1 MNKLAIKVVS
11 GDFEQGFPII
21 LRQGENLEI
30 EGTLPAAPNL
40 PQDYKTWQL
49 NYHTRPG
56 THRFRTIKPIP
67 VQVTNYSNSDL
78 KDSIN
83 TWLNSAEPEFRPLRD
98 KIIALSHQNEQKEI
112 IMQTDDVWFWRIPW
126 HLWDVL
132 DDKKIE
138 VILSASQYEK
148 LPQVRKI
155 KPKDEVKILVILG
168 DSTNIDVKSDLLL
181 LQKELP
187 HAYIQS
193 LLQPRKTEVRKEL
206 WEQEWDILFFAGHSF
221 SEGGEIPGEFQINPQ
236 EKLTIEELKHG
247 LENAIKNGL
256 QLAIFNSCDG
266 IGLGRELMELQLPAT
281 IVMREPVLDIVAQRF
296 LEYFLKAF
304 AIKDKTLSASVR
316 EARERLREIEDK
328 YFCASM
334 LPLIC
339 HNPATEMPTW
349 RSFLGHV
356 IANQTEKKDDLTN
369 NDNGNI
375 YQECKEIDVNESTNH
390 GLPSYIKQYQ
400 LAIVGFLLLGL
411 ILPSTF
417 QKLIFTFNNLRA
429 DIHNRRGVRYYQLD
443 KKELAVQEFN
453 QALKLNP
460 KHSKANSNK
469 GRYDEDMNQPYKA
482 GEKYNIAC
490 EGGLIEGCNNLAR
503 WEILYGDPQK
513 AENIIIR
520 IVESRAD
527 NDEIKFV
534 AYKNL
539 GWSLVEQEKYEEAE
553 PYLEKAKS
561 LMKEEEEGSPYCLL
575 AQVKKAQKKYQ
586 KELDNW
592 DLCRR
597 LTDPKSPEEKSWLQ
611 TAEERLETVD
621 NRR

>member
-98 KIIALSHQNEQKEI
+98 KIIALSHQNDQKEI
-112 IMQTDDVWFWRIPW
+112 ILQTDDVWFWRIPW

-181 LQKELP
+181 LQKQLP

-193 LLQPRKTEVRKEL
+193 LLQPSKAEVRKEL

-256 QLAIFNSCDG
+256 QLAIFNSCDC
-266 IGLGRELMELQLPAT
+266 IGLARELVKLQLPAT
-281 IVMREPVLDIVAQRF
+281 IVMRETVLDIVAQRF

-304 AIKDKTLSASVR
+304 AVKEKTLSASVR

-356 IANQTEKKDDLTN
+356 IANKTEKKDDLTN
-369 NDNGNI
+369 NDDGKN
-375 YQECKEIDVNESTNH
+375 YQKYKKFFFGEVSLYKLLTYLIKSGFLVILIFGLSLPFYIQKFSLKQQHKKGIDYEDIEDQNEA
-390 GLPSYIKQYQ
+390 LKQYEV
-400 LAIVGFLLLGL
+400 ACVGGS
-411 ILPSTF
+411 IKS
-417 QKLIFTFNNLRA
+417 
-429 DIHNRRGVRYYQLD
+429 
-443 KKELAVQEFN
+443 
-453 QALKLNP
+453 
-460 KHSKANSNK
+460 
-469 GRYDEDMNQPYKA
+469 
-482 GEKYNIAC
+482 
-490 EGGLIEGCNNLAR
+490 CNNLAR
-503 WEILYGDPQK
+503 LEILNGKPKK
-513 AENIIIR
+513 AENIINR
-520 IVESRAD
+520 KVKPHANNNEQ
-527 NDEIKFV
+527 KYFT
-534 AYKNL
+534 YKTL
-539 GWSLVEQEKYEEAE
+539 GWSLLEQEKYEEAE
-553 PYLEKAKS
+553 PYLKEANS
-561 LMKEEEEGSPYCLL
+561 LMPKEGAPYCLL
-575 AQVKKAQKKYQ
+575 AQVKEAQQEIKASLYY
-586 KELDNW
+586 W
-592 DLCRR
+592 DRCSRYADRKL
-597 LTDPKSPEEKSWLQ
+597 PEEEEWLQ
-611 TAEERLETVD
+611 IAEEKLELGS
-621 NRR
+621 NRQ